1 MSTGLILFF
10 GVLGGLLVLLIVVPP
25 IRKRRTSSRGQP
37 SFGYPHP
44 QDVTVIFDSG
54 SRGSH
59 IQPILQGSELA
70 QQYKGRDP
78 VLRNA
83 QIDLYPGE
91 LVCIV
96 GENGRGKSTL
106 LKMLALDETPKHGE
120 ISIGNVS
127 VWNVSA
133 RWRTDMRAR
142 GISFIHPPQDSFGL
156 MPWSPERNIMH
167 WLIRLD
173 GADYGTAK
181 RRARAALTR
190 VNRPAD
196 VLSSKRWSEP
206 IDISRKNFS
215 GGQLARIAI
224 AGAIALQRPICLAD
238 EPLATLDPDARIEVL
253 RLFREMADSGVS
265 VAVVA
270 HVEDRHLLEQYFDR
284 ILRVGPA
291 PGQHTP

>member
-1 MSTGLILFF
+1 MSIGLILLF
-10 GVLGGLLVLLIVVPP
+10 GAVGSLLALLIVVPP
-25 IRKRRTSSRGQP
+25 IRARRAP
-37 SFGYPHP
+37 SQGHPTFGYPQP
-44 QDVTVIFDSG
+44 QDVTEIYD
-54 SRGSH
+54 RGARDPH
-59 IQPILQGSELA
+59 ARPILQGYELA
-70 QQYKGRDP
+70 QQYKGRPP
-78 VLRNA
+78 VLKNSR
-83 QIDLYPGE
+83 IELFPGE

-106 LKMLALDETPKHGE
+106 LKMLALDETPKHGD
-120 ISIGNVS
+120 ILIGGVS
-127 VWNVSA
+127 VWKESA

-173 GADYGTAK
+173 GSDYGSAK
-181 RRARAALTR
+181 QRARAALDR
-190 VNRPAD
+190 VDRPRG
-196 VLSSKRWSEP
+196 VLPATRWSES

-270 HVEDRHLLEQYFDR
+270 HVEDQHLLEQYFDR

-291 PGQHTP
+291 PGQQTS

>member
-1 MSTGLILFF
+1 MSTELILFF
-10 GVLGGLLVLLIVVPP
+10 GVLICLLVLLIVVPVL
-25 IRKRRTSSRGQP
+25 RSRRASRSGQIFDP
-37 SFGYPHP
+37 QR
-44 QDVTVIFDSG
+44 QDVTVIFDKG
-54 SRGSH
+54 SRNPH
-59 IQPILQGSELA
+59 ARPILRGFELA

-91 LVCIV
+91 LVCII
-96 GENGRGKSTL
+96 GGNGKGKSTL

-120 ISIGNVS
+120 ISIGGVS
-127 VWNVSA
+127 VWNQPA

-173 GADYGTAK
+173 GADYGSAK
-181 RRARAALTR
+181 QRARAALAR
-190 VNRPAD
+190 VDRPAD
-196 VLSSKRWSEP
+196 VLPPQRWSEP

-253 RLFREMADSGVS
+253 RLFREMADARVS

-270 HVEDRHLLEQYFDR
+270 HVEDQHLLEQYFDR
-284 ILRVGPA
+284 IVRVGPA
-291 PGQHTP
+291 PGQLAP

>member
-25 IRKRRTSSRGQP
+25 IRKRRASSRGHP
-37 SFGYPHP
+37 AFGYPHP
-44 QDVTVIFDSG
+44 QDVTVIFDNG

-59 IQPILQGSELA
+59 TQPILRGFELA

-83 QIDLYPGE
+83 QIDLFPGE

-127 VWNVSA
+127 VWHESA

-156 MPWSPERNIMH
+156 MPWSPERNIIH

-196 VLSSKRWSEP
+196 VLPPKRWSEP

-270 HVEDRHLLEQYFDR
+270 HVEDQHLLEQSFDR

>member
-1 MSTGLILFF
+1 MSTELILFF
-10 GVLGGLLVLLIVVPP
+10 GALGALLALLIAWPRLWP
-25 IRKRRTSSRGQP
+25 ARGSRTNPG
-37 SFGYPHP
+37 FGDPRF
-44 QDVTVIFDSG
+44 QDVTEIFN
-54 SRGSH
+54 RLTRNPRTP
-59 IQPILQGSELA
+59 PILSGVQLA

-83 QIDLYPGE
+83 WIELYPGE

-96 GENGRGKSTL
+96 GLNGKGKSTL
-106 LKMLALDETPKHGE
+106 LKMLALDEKPKHGE
-120 ISIGNVS
+120 IAIGNVS
-127 VWNVSA
+127 VWSQSA

-156 MPWSPERNIMH
+156 MPWSPVRNIMH

-173 GADYGTAK
+173 GEDFGVAET
-181 RRARAALTR
+181 RARAALAR
-190 VNRPAD
+190 VNRPPSA
-196 VLSSKRWSEP
+196 LPEERWDER
-206 IDISRKNFS
+206 IDIGKKNFS

-238 EPLATLDPDARIEVL
+238 EPMATLDPDARIEIL
-253 RLFREMADSGVS
+253 RLFREMANSDIS

-270 HVEDRHLLEQYFDR
+270 HVDDQHLLETYFDR

-291 PGQHTP
+291 PGHPTP